1 MGLKLGFTVLHIQA
15 AFPDCRAL
23 REVEPDKLQEVWIE
37 FEFQS
42 KNFLLH
48 GHEWSE
54 CDLIV
59 CWEHNW
65 PECPLEVVELKKEVE
80 RILGAK

>member
-1 MGLKLGFTVLHIQA
+1 
-15 AFPDCRAL
+15 
-23 REVEPDKLQEVWIE
+23 
-37 FEFQS
+37 
-42 KNFLLH
+42 LLH

-65 PECPLEVVELKKEVE
+65 PECPVEVIELKKELERMVE
-80 RILGAK
+80 ENRG